1 MINPDENLEV
11 KEDPIEDSYDT
22 EDVTVSYAI
31 YDEKAPVFGRIAVAL
46 LIAEVS
52 VELFPYIYNIAELF
66 MRGNLYV
73 MRIKAAALALALS
86 TFSKPIFIGA
96 LIVSLLSIVKGER
109 RTHAYVTLIILAVIF
124 CYFMS
129 NVIGTP

>member
-1 MINPDENLEV
+1 MINPDDDLEL

-46 LIAEVS
+46 LIAEAA
-52 VELFPYIYNIAELF
+52 VELFPYIYGFYDIFA
-66 MRGNLYV
+66 GSLYE
-73 MRIKAAALALALS
+73 RLKAATIALALS

-96 LIVSLLSIVKGER
+96 LIVSLVSIVKGER